1 MGLVLEAE
9 DPQLKRLVALKVM
22 HSTLAADPG
31 FRQRFLQEA
40 QAAAALD
47 HEHIVTIYQAG
58 EEHGVLFLSM
68 QLLRGETLDSR
79 LRREGHLPQAE
90 VLRIGREIA
99 EGLAAAHE
107 RGLIHRDIKPANI
120 WLEGERSRVKI
131 LDFGLALSVSDASSP
146 LTGTG
151 AILGTPGYMAPEQA
165 RRSQQVDLRC
175 DLFSLGA
182 VLYHLC
188 TGREPYAGG
197 DSMATL
203 FALASGQPPAPDR
216 VNPEV
221 SSALSKL
228 VMWLLA
234 KEPAERPPC
243 ARDVAQRL
251 VVMERG
257 RDEAPPPLADTAAAL
272 SAEKKTDRVAAL
284 LEERRKKKEAERR
297 SARRRMLH
305 LLLFIVTFLL
315 VGLLGAAI
323 NEFGFSVRRRGAET
337 NQATPPS
344 TSPR

>member
-9 DPQLKRLVALKVM
+9 DPQLKRPVALKVM
-22 HSTLAADPG
+22 HATLAADSG

-58 EEHGVLFLSM
+58 EEHGVLFLAM
-68 QLLRGETLDSR
+68 QLLRGESLDSR
-79 LRREGHLPQAE
+79 LRREGLLPPAE

-131 LDFGLALSVSDASSP
+131 LDFGLALSVGDAASP

-165 RRSQQVDLRC
+165 RRTQQVDLRC

-197 DSMATL
+197 DSVATL

-234 KEPAERPPC
+234 KEPTERPAC
-243 ARDVAQRL
+243 ARDVVERL
-251 VVMERG
+251 ATMERA
-257 RDEAPPPLADTAAAL
+257 RDEALPPLAQTAAAL
-272 SAEKKTDRVAAL
+272 SAERKTDRVAAL
-284 LEERRKKKEAERR
+284 LEERRRKKVAERR
-297 SARRRMLH
+297 SKRRRLLD
-305 LLLFIVTFLL
+305 LLLIIVTFLL
-315 VGLLGAAI
+315 VALLGAAV
-323 NEFGFSVRRRGAET
+323 NEFGFSIWRRGTGT
-337 NQATPPS
+337 NHTTPPA